1 VRNRSRSDIVAEIL
15 DITLGGAAKTR
26 IMQGA
31 YLSFTQLKEY
41 LTLLTDSGLLDYS
54 EEERVYRTTQRGEY
68 FLKVCGELGRMI
80 TIIEKGREQR
90 LYESGL
96 DTSPPR

>member
-31 YLSFTQLKEY
+31 FLSFTQLKEY

-54 EEERVYRTTQRGEY
+54 EEERQYCTTEKGKY
-68 FLKVCGELGRMI
+68 FLKVCGELGQMV
-80 TIIEKGREQR
+80 TLSEKRAKIVR
-90 LYESGL
+90 VGL
-96 DTSPPR
+96 DTSPQR